1 VRLLLPFVLGFTL
14 IGCSAS
20 SSSPLAPGSAPST
33 ATSLRV
39 LNAAGEP
46 LVFFAVAAD
55 LAPLLDPVPELAVA
69 DHRAQLVPAGGER
82 PVGEIMGQ
90 GDAPNGGVAIYLY
103 RVAPDGRMAH
113 FTLVRQF
120 AGDEIRRA
128 GGRLVIR
135 RLTD

>member
-1 VRLLLPFVLGFTL
+1 MFL
-14 IGCSAS
+14 
-20 SSSPLAPGSAPST
+20 
-33 ATSLRV
+33 
-39 LNAAGEP
+39 
-46 LVFFAVAAD
+46 AVAAD
-55 LAPLLDPVPELAVA
+55 LAPLLDPVPELAVTE
-69 DHRAQLVPAGGER
+69 HQAQLVPAGDER

-103 RVAPDGRMAH
+103 RVAPDSRTAR

-120 AGDEIRRA
+120 AGEEIRRA